1 MELDAQSSLRYRR
14 IENNLYYLPYVLLL
28 VMLWSH
34 DLVMSFGMRDIMK
47 RWPIL
52 SQLPVCTTY
61 GGLSIV
67 VSGMIIGKLINL
79 KQQCQ
84 ALAFA
89 DNL

>member
-14 IENNLYYLPYVLLL
+14 IENNLYYLPHVLLL

-52 SQLPVCTTY
+52 SQLPVCTTNA
-61 GGLSIV
+61 GLSIV
-67 VSGMIIGKLINL
+67 VSGTIISKLINL
-79 KQQCQ
+79 DQQCQ